1 MADTEARDIQLTL
14 STIKGSKAFDQ
25 NENIDNT
32 NANYHMQ
39 TLQTLKHNNTQN
51 DNDDEWSRS
60 YDINNT
66 ETEEDNNT
74 ETEEEEKELVAI
86 YNQVLAQDSI
96 DTPLASSIPS
106 VNHKISKAKSC
117 TDAKDIN
124 ETKTN
129 TSSKQISTETTCLG
143 AIMMDSDDSNNDTKY
158 DDTFSYSAFIEN
170 DFFIKHRS
178 KWVKLFINPIFCGR
192 TCGLILTLIL
202 LILSTA
208 YCVGQ
213 LVTVKLELV
222 KKCESKTIEQI
233 WKHSYESSLKIKNQ
247 PINSESQF
255 GHTDDPCWTTNTID
269 TNTEQLW
276 YSNKYIYEWN
286 EFDANIT
293 VKSVLFGIIA
303 LCCL

>member
-143 AIMMDSDDSNNDTKY
+143 TIMMDSEEKEYDSIINSDLVIKNISICLGFLLDKNSPLWND
-158 DDTFSYSAFIEN
+158 
-170 DFFIKHRS
+170 
-178 KWVKLFINPIFCGR
+178 
-192 TCGLILTLIL
+192 
-202 LILSTA
+202 
-208 YCVGQ
+208 CV
-213 LVTVKLELV
+213 EHH
-222 KKCESKTIEQI
+222 STIELLNNELS
-233 WKHSYESSLKIKNQ
+233 KKKKKKNLKF
-247 PINSESQF
+247 S
-255 GHTDDPCWTTNTID
+255 DR
-269 TNTEQLW
+269 
-276 YSNKYIYEWN
+276 
-286 EFDANIT
+286 
-293 VKSVLFGIIA
+293 
-303 LCCL
+303 